1 MGKGPDIKETREFMA
16 QKLLADTIHKAI
28 EKAKID
34 KPNLKKYYIFI
45 TSKLDAFNKGVIRQA
60 LKISNVKPPKL
71 INSMCF
77 YVDIEQG
84 KLDCEWVLPIDT
96 DTNDALIGPEEAK
109 LVYNSIAN

>member
-1 MGKGPDIKETREFMA
+1 MAQQIGETREFFA
-16 QKLLADTIHKAI
+16 QSLLTDTIHKAI

-34 KPNLKKYYIFI
+34 KPNLKQYYIFI
-45 TSKLDAFNKGVIRQA
+45 TSKLDAFNPGVIRQA

-77 YVDIEQG
+77 YVDTDKG
-84 KLDCEWVLPIDT
+84 KLECEWVLPIDT
-96 DTNDALIGPEEAK
+96 NANDALIGTEEAK